1 MIVYIYYKYNNY
13 LSILFKMYFKKALKV
28 VSLGYQVGMLA
39 NTYYMYS
46 TLQNIKE
53 INTRYTEEVI
63 NLMKQNTA
71 LKNKKYKH

>member
-1 MIVYIYYKYNNY
+1 
-13 LSILFKMYFKKALKV
+13 MYFKKALKV
-28 VSLGYQVGMLA
+28 VSLGYQVGMVV

-53 INTRYTEEVI
+53 INKRYTEEVV

-71 LKNKKYKH
+71 LKNKKYKN